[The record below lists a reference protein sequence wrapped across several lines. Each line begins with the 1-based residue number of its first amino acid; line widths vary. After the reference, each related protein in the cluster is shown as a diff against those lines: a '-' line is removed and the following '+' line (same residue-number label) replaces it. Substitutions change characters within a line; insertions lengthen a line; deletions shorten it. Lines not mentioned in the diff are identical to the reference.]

1 LGDADR
7 IRQILLNL
15 LSNAVKFTSNGS
27 VTVTARAEASPDGA
41 TLLHIWVT
49 DTGIG
54 IPEDRMSRLFERFSQ
69 VDGSMSRNYG
79 GTGLGLAI
87 CKRIVRLMG
96 GEIGVDS
103 QPGHGSTFW
112 FSLPLQ
118 SVELPCS
125 ARAICRNGDDAIPR
139 RRSVLLVE
147 DTELNREIAVAMMEA
162 AGHTVDAAANG
173 AQALQCAAAKTYDL
187 ILMDIQMPDMDGI
200 TVARHIRAGSGP
212 NTCTPIIALTA
223 NVLPEQI
230 ARFHAAGMNGHI
242 GKPIDLNELLRTLED
257 GRLAHNT
264 AALPLVEASSP
275 AG

>member
-1 LGDADR
+1 MTLSLKPFSPLATICDCVTIMSSIAGRRDLPIDVEAQPGLEEVILLGDADR

-96 GEIGVDS
+96 GEIGVES

-200 TVARHIRAGSGP
+200 TVAKHIRAGSAQ
-212 NTCTPIIALTA
+212 TPAL
-223 NVLPEQI
+223 
-230 ARFHAAGMNGHI
+230 R
-242 GKPIDLNELLRTLED
+242 
-257 GRLAHNT
+257 
-264 AALPLVEASSP
+264 SSR
-275 AG
+275 